1 MKDTRFKKGNVPH
14 NAGKKGYVN
23 KGSFK
28 RGHKRL
34 NDALEEWRKNGGVV
48 WNKGI
53 KKATNTGRTRFK
65 KGSTSGEKNANWKG
79 GISKTKAYKNFYKKQ
94 YKVNRK
100 SASGSHTFGEWELLK
115 KQYNNTCVCCN
126 KEEPKIVLTRDHI
139 IPLSKGGSNNI
150 ENIQPRCRSC
160 NSRKHTKMTSYIGDK
175 NA

>member
-34 NDALEEWRKNGGVV
+34 NDALEDCRKNGGVV

-100 SASGSHTFGEWELLK
+100 SADRFTLESVSKLYQKWFDDLYQL
-115 KQYNNTCVCCN
+115 Y
-126 KEEPKIVLTRDHI
+126 
-139 IPLSKGGSNNI
+139 LSTKDSNIKGW
-150 ENIQPRCRSC
+150 
-160 NSRKHTKMTSYIGDK
+160 HYIDTE
-175 NA
+175 